1 MTHSIK
7 IQVNDGEDDF
17 DMYIPLVDLIAPGS
31 DFGDRDDYC
40 YIGVFESKA
49 GIENL
54 WEIGS
59 KFFRRYYVV
68 YDASIY

>member
-1 MTHSIK
+1 
-7 IQVNDGEDDF
+7 
-17 DMYIPLVDLIAPGS
+17 MYIPLEDLLAPGS

-40 YIGVFESKA
+40 YVGVFMSKS
-49 GIENL
+49 GVQDL

-68 YDASIY
+68 YDASGM